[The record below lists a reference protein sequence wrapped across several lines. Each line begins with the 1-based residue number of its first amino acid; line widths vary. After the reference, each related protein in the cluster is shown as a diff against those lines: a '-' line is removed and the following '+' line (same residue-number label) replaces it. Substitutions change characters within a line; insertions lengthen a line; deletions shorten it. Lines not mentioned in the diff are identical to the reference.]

1 MKPTTGLIVMGN
13 WDALM
18 DEKVFQNTDVETVG
32 FKLYWNRIQPSE
44 DIFNFET
51 LDKNLMNCA
60 KYGKRYVF
68 EIATGSFSPS
78 FIYPNV
84 KKLTFVEFRNASNP
98 EPPLKDFNVPL
109 FTSARY
115 KEYLKSFLI
124 ILKNHIKS
132 LVYDVKGDVF
142 DLMWKVSVSGI
153 NETTSEYRINSQ
165 NSVTVGH
172 ETTTNA
178 TEIWTKNGVSAEDV
192 LDNFKDFYDI
202 VNLAFPNKNKGVYM
216 LGKGF
221 PPLSDPIDIEK
232 RTADW
237 VKDSGIDD
245 TSFCYTSIKTTNNGG
260 SLFEYIKGIGLPVG
274 GELNQ
279 KMYEYCTSA
288 ELDAVLASSSAY
300 GFNYMQI
307 RDDNV
312 LNSPEV
318 IKKYKNSFN

>member
-1 MKPTTGLIVMGN
+1 MKATTGLIVMGN
-13 WDALM
+13 WDSVM

-44 DIFNFET
+44 DTFNFET

-98 EPPLKDFNVPL
+98 EPPLKEFNVPL
-109 FTSARY
+109 FTSSRF
-115 KEYLKSFLI
+115 KDYLKSFLLT
-124 ILKNHIKS
+124 LKTHIKS
-132 LVYDVKGDVF
+132 LEYDVSGDVF
-142 DLMWKVSVSGI
+142 DLLWKVSVSGI

-165 NSVTVGH
+165 NNVTVGH

-178 TEIWTKNGVSAEDV
+178 TEIWTANYVSAKDV
-192 LDNFKDFYDI
+192 LNNFKDFYDI
-202 VNLAFPNKNKGVYM
+202 ANLVFPNKNKCVYM

-221 PPLSDPIDIEK
+221 PPLSDPIEIEK

-237 VKDSGIDD
+237 VKEAGITD

-279 KMYEYCTSA
+279 KMYEYCTSE